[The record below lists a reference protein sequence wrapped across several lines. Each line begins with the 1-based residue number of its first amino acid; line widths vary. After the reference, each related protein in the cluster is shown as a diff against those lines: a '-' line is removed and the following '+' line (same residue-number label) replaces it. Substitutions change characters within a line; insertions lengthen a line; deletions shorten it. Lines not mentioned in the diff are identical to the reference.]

1 MFAIDDARLLLG
13 KYEIAFGL
21 GYDSSCGRASA
32 IERSKPKRKDHYVGS
47 PNICRIQQQR
57 LTAAGMTSQDRSDQ
71 ADERTE
77 IHQGADCRQNK
88 SSCRTIR
95 RLRPIL
101 AHWASVDA
109 LRARVCVQAI
119 ASDNGTKRASSRAG
133 ASQRRPTARSFTI
146 RVRLMPPAYVRPY
159 VKRQKNDM
167 ADAEAICKAVTRANI
182 RTGQGGN

>member
-88 SSCRTIR
+88 SQLPHHSAVAADTGPLGIGRCATSTC
-95 RLRPIL
+95 LRPG
-101 AHWASVDA
+101 D
-109 LRARVCVQAI
+109 C
-119 ASDNGTKRASSRAG
+119 
-133 ASQRRPTARSFTI
+133 
-146 RVRLMPPAYVRPY
+146 
-159 VKRQKNDM
+159 
-167 ADAEAICKAVTRANI
+167 E
-182 RTGQGGN
+182 